1 MFLGGKLQKQR
12 VEATYSLPQESR
24 RLFIRDQKSNVSFL
38 VDTGSDVSLLPALEY
53 HKKHPPQLTL
63 FAANSSTINVYGQ
76 KTLSLDLN
84 VRREFTWTFLLANVK
99 TPILGADFL
108 HNFELMPDLRHKCL
122 RDLKTKFQAAG
133 HIKQAPL
140 HSVKTIS
147 SHETIYHDLLK
158 SYPALTRL
166 PDPTQPIKHN
176 TVHFIKTNGPP
187 VVAKP
192 RRLAPDRLA
201 IAKSE
206 FQQMMQLGHLKP
218 SSSNYASPL
227 HMVPKKGS
235 LEWRPVGDYRALNA
249 QTIKDKYPIP
259 CLADF
264 TANLHG
270 TKFFSQVDLI
280 KAYHQIPMN
289 PSDIHKTAICTPFGL
304 FESTRM
310 QFGLCGASATF
321 QRFIDEVT
329 RNLEGVY
336 AFVDNILIASKDPDE
351 HLKQLKELF
360 SRLNEYGLCINVSK
374 CIFGV
379 PKIDFLGFHLSNEG
393 IQPLPDKVKC
403 ITDFPKPLN
412 LTQLRR
418 FLGMFN
424 FYRCFIPKAAHIL
437 APLIQFLEGHK
448 NKKKTRST
456 VRQTTEQLQ
465 WTDAADEAFRLAKN
479 AIAQAALLRHPIP
492 GASLS
497 IWVDASDVAIGG
509 TLMQLY
515 KNQWEPIAFFSMKL
529 NKSQQKWSTYDREL
543 FSIYSTIRKFRYM
556 LEGRA
561 FQIFTDQKPLIY
573 AFKQRMDKCSPRQ
586 MRHLDFI
593 SQYSTDIRHVQ
604 GNKNIVA
611 DALSRIEIDSITQ
624 SDMLN
629 FKAFAEA
636 QKNDSEIQNFLHD
649 NASSLHLELKPCQIS
664 DHELV
669 CDTSTGTPRPFVPTT
684 FRKLIFQHLHNIS
697 HPGIAAT
704 TKLICSRYVWPCMK
718 KQIKTWVRECDK
730 CQRSKI
736 QRHTKSPLGT
746 FATPDARFS
755 HIHIDIVGPLPISDG
770 FQYLLTMID
779 RFSRWPEA
787 VPIPDTSARTI
798 CRTIFHSWIARFGC
812 PSIITTDQGSQMRS
826 SLFAEFTR
834 ILGTDKVKTTAYHP
848 IANGLVERF
857 HRHLKTSIK
866 AHESSKWTDVLP
878 IVLLGIRSAVK
889 EDLKASCA
897 ELVYGT
903 TLRLPSDMLNVSIIP
918 PCTEE
923 FITSLRNTMRHLN
936 PVATSAHGH
945 SQHFVHPALSSCT
958 HVFLRIDKVTPPLT
972 QPYTGPHEVL
982 SRSDKTIKITIKGKP
997 SWVSIDRVK
1006 PAFVSQD
1013 FHLPGTP
1020 KINAVPSDITTSPK
1034 TVVEDQNKLSSSRK
1048 FSPPIIP
1055 TRTRSGRTVHFPKK
1069 LATYIT

>member
-1 MFLGGKLQKQR
+1 MFLFWSTLVPTCPCSQHL
-12 VEATYSLPQESR
+12 SIISDILP
-24 RLFIRDQKSNVSFL
+24 N
-38 VDTGSDVSLLPALEY
+38 LPF
-53 HKKHPPQLTL
+53 

-84 VRREFTWTFLLANVK
+84 VRREFIWTFLLASVK

-108 HNFELMPDLRHKCL
+108 HYFELVPDLRHKCL
-122 RDLKTKFQAAG
+122 RDLKTKLQTTG
-133 HIKQAPL
+133 HIKQAAL

-147 SHETIYHDLLK
+147 SHETLYHDLLK
-158 SYPALTRL
+158 SYPSITRL

-206 FQQMMQLGHLKP
+206 FQQMMQLGHLRP

-227 HMVPKKGS
+227 HMVPKRALSIGD
-235 LEWRPVGDYRALNA
+235 LWGDYRALNA
-249 QTIKDKYPIP
+249 QTIKDNYPIP

-270 TKFFSQVDLI
+270 SKIFSQVDLV

-289 PSDIHKTAICTPFGL
+289 PDDIHKT
-304 FESTRM
+304 
-310 QFGLCGASATF
+310 
-321 QRFIDEVT
+321 RFIDEVT

-336 AFVDNILIASKDPDE
+336 AFVDNILIASRDPE
-351 HLKQLKELF
+351 EHHKHLKALF
-360 SRLNEYGLCINVSK
+360 SRLHEYGLSINVSK
-374 CIFGV
+374 CVFGV
-379 PKIDFLGFHLSNEG
+379 SKIDFLGFHLSEEG

-403 ITDFPKPLN
+403 ITEFPKPST

-418 FLGMFN
+418 FLGLFN
-424 FYRCFIPKAAHIL
+424 FYRCFIPKAAHLL

-456 VRQTTEQLQ
+456 VPQPTEQLQ
-465 WTDAADEAFRLAKN
+465 WNDAAFRLAKN
-479 AIAQAALLRHPIP
+479 AIAEAALLRHPIP

-509 TLMQLY
+509 TLMQLS

-556 LEGRA
+556 LEGRT
-561 FQIFTDQKPLIY
+561 FQIYTDQKPLIY
-573 AFKQRMDKCSPRQ
+573 AFKQKVDKCSPRQ

-593 SQYSTDIRHVQ
+593 AQYSTDIRHVQ

-611 DALSRIEIDSITQ
+611 DALSRIKIDSITQ
-624 SDMLN
+624 SHMLN
-629 FKAFAEA
+629 FRAFAEA
-636 QKNDSEIQNFLHD
+636 QTIDSELQQFLHD
-649 NASSLHLELKPCQIS
+649 STSSLHLELKPCQVS
-664 DHELV
+664 DHNLI

-684 FRKLIFQHLHNIS
+684 FRKLIFEHLHNLS

-718 KQIKTWVRECDK
+718 KQIKTWVRGCDK
-730 CQRSKI
+730 CQRSKV

-746 FATPDARFS
+746 FSTPDARFS
-755 HIHIDIVGPLPISDG
+755 HIHIDIVGPLPPSDG

-787 VPIPDTSARTI
+787 VPIPETTAKTI
-798 CRTIFHSWIARFGC
+798 SRAIFHHWIARFGC
-812 PSIITTDQGSQMRS
+812 PSLITTDQGSQMRS

-834 ILGTDKVKTTAYHP
+834 ILGTDRVKTTAYHP
-848 IANGLVERF
+848 ISNGLVERF
-857 HRHLKTSIK
+857 HRHLKASIK
-866 AHESSKWTDVLP
+866 AHESSRWTDVLP

-897 ELVYGT
+897 ELVHGT

-918 PCTEE
+918 PCDEE
-923 FITSLRNTMRHLN
+923 FITSLRNIMRHLN
-936 PVATSAHGH
+936 PVATSTHGH
-945 SQHFVHPALSSCT
+945 SAHFVHPALSSCT
-958 HVFLRIDKVTPPLT
+958 HVFLRIDKVSPPLT
-972 QPYTGPHEVL
+972 QPYTGPHEVIA
-982 SRSDKTIKITIKGKP
+982 RTDKTLQIIINSKP

-1013 FHLPGTP
+1013 FDFLGHP
-1020 KINAVPSDITTSPK
+1020 K
-1034 TVVEDQNKLSSSRK
+1034 
-1048 FSPPIIP
+1048 
-1055 TRTRSGRTVHFPKK
+1055 
-1069 LATYIT
+1069 